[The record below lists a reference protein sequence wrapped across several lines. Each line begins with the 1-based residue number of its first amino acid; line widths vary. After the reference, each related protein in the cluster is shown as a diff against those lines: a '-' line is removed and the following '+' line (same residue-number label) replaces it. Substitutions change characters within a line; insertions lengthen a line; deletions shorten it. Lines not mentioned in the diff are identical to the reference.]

1 MSNVRELV
9 DALIAGD
16 SVAIDNSFNTVM
28 ADKVSSALDDYRIQV
43 AKTMFATP
51 TESVEDVDV
60 EEESDDNVQ

>member
-16 SVAIDNSFNTVM
+16 SVAIDNSFNTAM